1 MKNIMNNFRNYYF
14 DAQSV
19 KIITLITMFI
29 DHFVSVFSNIL
40 PEYIFIIGNVIGS
53 ITFPIMAYF
62 LVMGFY
68 HTKNIRLYFMRLIIF
83 WIISIIPFYLCHDSN
98 VVGEIFEFTDIF
110 NNIFFILLVSL
121 LMLKLLSITKNKFLK
136 LIIVILSS
144 FSTIFS
150 DWAVIGVI
158 LVFVFYELY
167 RKNYKTYI
175 APIVVIIYII
185 INSCYDYFF
194 LGFKYIDKYYIVEDV
209 IVCFGFIISMIILKK
224 LNYDSKKP
232 SRFIK
237 WISYIF
243 YPTHLLFLWALYFWF
258 YNK

>member
-1 MKNIMNNFRNYYF
+1 MKIFKNYYF
-14 DAQSV
+14 NAQSI

-29 DHFVSVFSNIL
+29 DHFVGVFSNIL
-40 PEYIFIIGNVIGS
+40 PDYIFIIGNIMGS

-68 HTKNIRLYFMRLIIF
+68 HTKNIRLYFMRLTIF

-110 NNIFFILLVSL
+110 NNIFFTLLVSL

-144 FSTIFS
+144 FLTVFS
-150 DWAVIGVI
+150 DWAIIGVI
-158 LVFVFYELY
+158 LVFVFYQLY

-175 APIVVIIYII
+175 APVVVIIYRII
-185 INSCYDYFF
+185 SSCYDYFF
-194 LGFKYIDKYYIVEDV
+194 LGFKYIDKYYIFKDI
-209 IVCFGFIISMIILKK
+209 IVCFGFCISIIILKNV
-224 LNYDSKKP
+224 NYDSKKP

-243 YPTHLLFLWALYFWF
+243 YPTHLLFIWALYSLI